1 MTDRN
6 SITNRPCALRGGRLV
21 LAARLAVLIALL
33 TTLFLGGCDHTPDF
47 DDQVERT
54 VRQFRFSIGRWELEN
69 LPEIAAL
76 EEQPPATPQDVMRYF
91 ALISTAASLES
102 QAQAINA
109 GAANGDLAQL
119 TARLKEALD
128 EKNALEPAVQATLTA
143 QIKETLISQGIYSLF
158 GKRKLNLP
166 PVNFKLDMPPHVL
179 AISPRDRIYLQETV
193 TLQQDITAAQME
205 AIESQVDALG
215 VSSLVLDLGG
225 FGGTYPTFV
234 DNTSDITFTVET
246 AIHEWLHQY
255 LAFKPLGFRYILD
268 LLGIRPDAD
277 IAAMNET
284 LADMVSKELAS
295 VLLCHYYSQC
305 DASKP
310 QPPLDAFNFDQEMK
324 NARKTV
330 DAYLGQGDVSGAERF
345 MEQERE
351 YLLTK
356 GYYIRKLNQ
365 AYFAFNDQYADT
377 PASTNPIGS
386 ELQKLRS
393 ESASLR
399 DFLDRVSRMTG
410 RPDLTASIK

>member
-1 MTDRN
+1 MTGRGFITDR
-6 SITNRPCALRGGRLV
+6 SCALHAGRPGLT
-21 LAARLAVLIALL
+21 ARLAILLALL
-33 TTLFLGGCDHTPDF
+33 TTLFLSGCAHTTDF
-47 DDQVERT
+47 DDRVELI
-54 VRQFRFSIGRWELEN
+54 VRPFRFSIGRWELEN
-69 LPEIAAL
+69 LPEITAP
-76 EEQPPATPQDVMRYF
+76 EGQPPASPQDVMRYF
-91 ALISTAASLES
+91 DLISTAASLES
-102 QAQAINA
+102 QAQAVNT
-109 GAANGDLAQL
+109 GVANGDLAQL
-119 TARLKEALD
+119 ATRLKETLD

-143 QIKETLISQGIYSLF
+143 QIKETLISQDIYSLF

-179 AISPRDRIYLQETV
+179 AISPRDRIYLQETI
-193 TLQQDITAAQME
+193 TLQQDMTAAQME
-205 AIESQVDALG
+205 AIELQVDALG

-234 DNTSDITFTVET
+234 DNTSDIRFTVET

-268 LLGIRPDAD
+268 LLGIRPGAD

-305 DASKP
+305 EVGQAQVSP
-310 QPPLDAFNFDQEMK
+310 DAFNFDQEMK

-330 DAYLGQGDVSGAERF
+330 DAYLGKGDVSGAERF
-345 MEQERE
+345 MEQEKE

-377 PASTNPIGS
+377 PASTNPIGG
-386 ELQKLRS
+386 EMERLRS
-393 ESASLR
+393 ESASLK
-399 DFLDRVSRMTG
+399 DFLDRVSRITG